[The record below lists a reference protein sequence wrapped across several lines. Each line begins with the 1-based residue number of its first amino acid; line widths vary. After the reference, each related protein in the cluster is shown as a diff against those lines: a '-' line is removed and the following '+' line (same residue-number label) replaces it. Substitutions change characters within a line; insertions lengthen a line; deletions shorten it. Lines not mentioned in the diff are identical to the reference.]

1 MSRFGDGCTLPN
13 RQSMNLS
20 ITAERWNGDI
30 MSSLVGSKKN
40 VKIFVLYLMENINYP
55 LDFVTLNDI
64 VMQTDYVIY
73 LDFAEGFH
81 EMLRD
86 GLIEA
91 VGKDPDGNE
100 LYTVTDKGRIVAGT
114 LKSDILDSILDQSL
128 AGALRYLDFRRR
140 GIKIA
145 SSSERLPDGS
155 FDVTFTM
162 TEKDRTIMSV
172 TLAVDSENRAERM
185 RDNFRDRPEA
195 VYRGMV
201 ALLAGNVN
209 YLFD

>member
-1 MSRFGDGCTLPN
+1 
-13 RQSMNLS
+13 
-20 ITAERWNGDI
+20 
-30 MSSLVGSKKN
+30 MSSLIGSKKN

-64 VMQTDYVIY
+64 VMQTDYVMY

-86 GLIEA
+86 GLIDN
-91 VGKDPDGNE
+91 VGKDSEG
-100 LYTVTDKGRIVAGT
+100 
-114 LKSDILDSILDQSL
+114 KSDILDSILDKSL

-140 GIKIA
+140 GIVT
-145 SSSERLPDGS
+145 SCHSERQPDGS
-155 FDVTFTM
+155 YDVTFTM
-162 TEKDRTIMSV
+162 TEKGRVIMSAS
-172 TLAVDSENRAERM
+172 LAVDSENRAERM
-185 RDNFRDRPEA
+185 KDNFRDRPEA
-195 VYRGMV
+195 IYRGMV

>member
-1 MSRFGDGCTLPN
+1 
-13 RQSMNLS
+13 
-20 ITAERWNGDI
+20 

-86 GLIEA
+86 GLIEV
-91 VGKDPDGNE
+91 VGKDTDGNE
-100 LYTVTDKGRIVAGT
+100 LYAVTDKGRIVAGT

-140 GIKIA
+140 GIKV
-145 SSSERLPDGS
+145 SSHSERLSDGS

-185 RDNFRDRPEA
+185 KDNFHDRPEA